1 MVKQQTSYIIM
12 MSSVVGRLGNPGQA
26 NYAASKAG
34 LEAITKTLAAEY
46 GKRNV
51 LVNAVAP
58 GFIDTAMTQKL
69 PEAIKQKALEHI
81 PLQRL
86 GSVHDV
92 AKLVAFL
99 TSGDADYI
107 TGQIIDVSGGM

>member
-1 MVKQQTSYIIM
+1 M
-12 MSSVVGRLGNPGQA
+12 MSSVVARLGNPGQA

-34 LEAITKTLAAEY
+34 LEAITKTLAREY

-69 PEAIKQKALEHI
+69 SDEVKQKALEHI
-81 PLQRL
+81 PVQRL
-86 GSVHDV
+86 GTPTDI
-92 AKLVAFL
+92 ANLVLFL
-99 TSGDADYI
+99 TSGNADYI
-107 TGQIIDVSGGM
+107 TGQVIAVSGGL